1 MNEIQQILSGIKG
14 GRYGFPAAQR
24 LVADYVV
31 KNYEQ
36 IPFLSITAL
45 AQNCGVSEKTV
56 VKFCNSLG
64 FEKFTEFKRT
74 FSAYA
79 QSKLIITNK
88 LSSAPAPD
96 GDVFERTDRKND
108 DAAGEPRSAFRCGAP
123 HSGCKARLC
132 DGRTRLRRA
141 CGAAGLDAPLSRSS
155 GAGASARRL

>member
-74 FSAYA
+74 F
-79 QSKLIITNK
+79 
-88 LSSAPAPD
+88 
-96 GDVFERTDRKND
+96 F
-108 DAAGEPRSAFRCGAP
+108 
-123 HSGCKARLC
+123 RLC
-132 DGRTRLRRA
+132 A
-141 CGAAGLDAPLSRSS
+141 VQAHHHE
-155 GAGASARRL
+155 